1 MAKESEK
8 PEQELVTR
16 DSIRAMRRSY
26 GEAGLTEEMAGAD
39 PINLFHRW
47 LHEASE
53 NLMIVEANAMVLSTS
68 VDGVPTSRT
77 VLLKDVHHAGFT
89 FFTNHL
95 SRKGK
100 AIAAN
105 PNVSLVFPWYAM
117 ERQVIV
123 LGTAK
128 KISEEESAD
137 YFATRPWG
145 SQIGAWAS
153 SQSEELESREGLD
166 ARYNEFALKYP
177 EGSLV
182 PKPDHWGGYLV
193 TPTSIEFW
201 QGRYSRLHDRLRFD
215 GSGKDWRRTRLN
227 P

>member
-77 VLLKDVHHAGFT
+77 VLLKDVHHSGFT

-177 EGSLV
+177 EGNLV

>member
-26 GEAGLTEEMAGAD
+26 GEAGLTEEMAGVD

-77 VLLKDVHHAGFT
+77 VLLKDVHHSGFT

-100 AIAAN
+100 AIAVN

-177 EGSLV
+177 EGNLV

>member
-8 PEQELVTR
+8 PDQELVTR

-26 GEAGLTEEMAGAD
+26 GEAGLSEELAGND

-53 NLMIVEANAMVLSTS
+53 NLMIVEANAMVLSTLNE
-68 VDGVPTSRT
+68 GIPTSRT

-89 FFTNHL
+89 FFTNYG
-95 SRKGK
+95 SRKAK
-100 AIAAN
+100 AIEN
-105 PNVSLVFPWYAM
+105 SSHISLLFPWYAM

-128 KISEEESAD
+128 KVSAEESAD

-153 SQSEELESREGLD
+153 SQSEELESREVLD
-166 ARYNEFALKYP
+166 ARYKEFALKYP
-177 EGSLV
+177 EGSEV
-182 PKPDHWGGYLV
+182 PRPEHWGGYLV

-201 QGRYSRLHDRLRFD
+201 QGRYSRLHDRIRFT
-215 GSGKDWRRTRLN
+215 GAGKDWRRTRLN